1 MNGQGRTH
9 VHWGRTSPH
18 APYVLT
24 QHSKTVTSS
33 YYAIHSRF
41 SSDKTCVGNFPF
53 NCFCF
58 EANVANH
65 SSSDRHRKSQKRESW
80 FQSGK
85 LERFLNKLRCNLAV
99 IGGESILSSCILKDQ
114 IDFVSTV
121 LSLVCGWG
129 QDSEALEI
137 FNGKLN
143 PRSAS
148 SFEEI
153 TLFL

>member
-1 MNGQGRTH
+1 M
-9 VHWGRTSPH
+9 
-18 APYVLT
+18 
-24 QHSKTVTSS
+24 
-33 YYAIHSRF
+33 
-41 SSDKTCVGNFPF
+41 
-53 NCFCF
+53 
-58 EANVANH
+58 
-65 SSSDRHRKSQKRESW
+65 
-80 FQSGK
+80 
-85 LERFLNKLRCNLAV
+85 

-114 IDFVSTV
+114 INFVSTM